1 VGHLW
6 CLSLREHDVPPVVP
20 PERRWGVAGLSAVAA
35 ALWAYYGA
43 TAPALTSIAHL
54 AAVVMGWLV
63 ASSRRCARRCGYG
76 GELSD
81 ADARGAAAPLQ
92 N

>member
-1 VGHLW
+1 MV
-6 CLSLREHDVPPVVP
+6 R
-20 PERRWGVAGLSAVAA
+20 PERRWGVAALSALAV
-35 ALWAYYGA
+35 ALWAYYGV

-63 ASSRRCARRCGYG
+63 ASSRRCARPYFGCG
-76 GELSD
+76 GERGGVD
-81 ADARGAAAPLQ
+81 ALGAVEPLVL

>member
-1 VGHLW
+1 M
-6 CLSLREHDVPPVVP
+6 REHGVPPVVR
-20 PERRWGVAGLSAVAA
+20 PERRWGVAALSALAV
-35 ALWAYYGA
+35 ALWAYYGV

-63 ASSRRCARRCGYG
+63 ASSRRCATCFGCG
-76 GELSD
+76 GERGGVD
-81 ADARGAAAPLQ
+81 ALGAVQPLVL